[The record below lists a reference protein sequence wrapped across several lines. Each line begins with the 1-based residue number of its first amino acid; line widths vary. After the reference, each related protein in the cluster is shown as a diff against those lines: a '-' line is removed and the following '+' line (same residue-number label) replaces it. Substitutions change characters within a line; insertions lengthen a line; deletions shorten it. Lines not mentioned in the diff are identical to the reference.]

1 MSIKTPGLIR
11 ERTDALLRLKR
22 APSQETIFYYMLET
36 GKTMTV
42 KEVASELDLTA
53 KSAERAV
60 AKLLEKGLLQRSTFR
75 EGTYICDTKMIVVSL
90 LRTVIELYED
100 LENRR

>member
-1 MSIKTPGLIR
+1 MSIKTPGRIR
-11 ERTDALLRLKR
+11 ERTDAILRLKR
-22 APSQETIFYYMLET
+22 APSQEMIFYYLLET
-36 GKTMTV
+36 GKTITV

-75 EGTYICDTKMIVVSL
+75 EGTYVCDSKTIVVSL
-90 LRTVIELYED
+90 LRTVIDLYED
-100 LENRR
+100 LESRR

>member
-1 MSIKTPGLIR
+1 
-11 ERTDALLRLKR
+11 
-22 APSQETIFYYMLET
+22 
-36 GKTMTV
+36 V

-75 EGTYICDTKMIVVSL
+75 EGTYTCDSNMIIVSL

-100 LENRR
+100 MENRR

>member
-42 KEVASELDLTA
+42 KEVASELGLTA

-75 EGTYICDTKMIVVSL
+75 EGTYVCDTKMIVVSL

>member
-11 ERTDALLRLKR
+11 DRTEALLRLKR

-75 EGTYICDTKMIVVSL
+75 EGTYVCDSKMIVVSL

>member
-1 MSIKTPGLIR
+1 MSIRTPGLIR
-11 ERTDALLRLKR
+11 ERTEALLRLKR
-22 APSQETIFYYMLET
+22 APSQETIFYYILET

-42 KEVASELDLTA
+42 KEVASELNLTA

-75 EGTYICDTKMIVVSL
+75 EGTYVCDSKMIVVSL

>member
-1 MSIKTPGLIR
+1 LSIKTPGLIR

-22 APSQETIFYYMLET
+22 APSQETIFYYLLET

-42 KEVASELDLTA
+42 KEIASELDLTA

-60 AKLLEKGLLQRSTFR
+60 AKLLDKGLIQRSTFR
-75 EGTYICDTKMIVVSL
+75 EGTYVADSKIIVVSL

-100 LENRR
+100 LESRR

>member
-75 EGTYICDTKMIVVSL
+75 EGTYVCGSKMIVVSL

>member
-1 MSIKTPGLIR
+1 LSIRTPGLIR
-11 ERTDALLRLKR
+11 ERTKALLRLKR
-22 APSQETIFYYMLET
+22 APSQETIFYYILET

-75 EGTYICDTKMIVVSL
+75 EGTYVCDSKMIVVSL
-90 LRTVIELYED
+90 LRTVIELFED

>member
-11 ERTDALLRLKR
+11 ERTEALLRLKR
-22 APSQETIFYYMLET
+22 APSQEIIFYHMLET

-60 AKLLEKGLLQRSTFR
+60 AKLIEKGLLQRSTFR
-75 EGTYICDTKMIVVSL
+75 EGTYSCDSKMIVVSL

>member
-22 APSQETIFYYMLET
+22 APSQETIFYYILET

-75 EGTYICDTKMIVVSL
+75 EGTYVCDSKMIVVSL

-100 LENRR
+100 LEYRR

>member
-11 ERTDALLRLKR
+11 ERTEALLRLKR
-22 APSQETIFYYMLET
+22 APSQETIFYYILET

-75 EGTYICDTKMIVVSL
+75 EGTYVCDSKMIVVSL

>member
-1 MSIKTPGLIR
+1 LSIKTPGLIR
-11 ERTDALLRLKR
+11 ERTEALLRLKR
-22 APSQETIFYYMLET
+22 APSQETIFYYILET

-75 EGTYICDTKMIVVSL
+75 EGTYVCDSKMIVVSL

-100 LENRR
+100 LEYRR

>member
-1 MSIKTPGLIR
+1 MPGLIR
-11 ERTDALLRLKR
+11 ERTEALLRLKR
-22 APSQETIFYYMLET
+22 APSQETIFYYILET

-75 EGTYICDTKMIVVSL
+75 EGTYVCDSKMIVVSL
-90 LRTVIELYED
+90 LRTVIVLYED

>member
-1 MSIKTPGLIR
+1 MSIRTPGLIR
-11 ERTDALLRLKR
+11 ERTEALLRLKR
-22 APSQETIFYYMLET
+22 APSQETIFYYILET

-75 EGTYICDTKMIVVSL
+75 EGTYVCDSKMIVVSL

>member
-75 EGTYICDTKMIVVSL
+75 EGTYVCDTKMVVVSL

>member
-1 MSIKTPGLIR
+1 LSIRTPGLIR
-11 ERTDALLRLKR
+11 ERTEALLRLKR
-22 APSQETIFYYMLET
+22 APSQETIFYYILET

-60 AKLLEKGLLQRSTFR
+60 AKLLDKGLLQRSTFR
-75 EGTYICDTKMIVVSL
+75 EGTYVCDSKVIVVSL

>member
-1 MSIKTPGLIR
+1 MPGLIR
-11 ERTDALLRLKR
+11 ERTEALLRLKR
-22 APSQETIFYYMLET
+22 APSQETIFYYILET

-75 EGTYICDTKMIVVSL
+75 EGTYVCDSKMIVVSL

>member
-1 MSIKTPGLIR
+1 MSIKTPGMIR

-22 APSQETIFYYMLET
+22 APSQETIFYYLLET

-42 KEVASELDLTA
+42 KEIASELDLTA

-60 AKLLEKGLLQRSTFR
+60 AKLLDKGLIQRSTFR
-75 EGTYICDTKMIVVSL
+75 EGTYVADSKVIVVSL
-90 LRTVIELYED
+90 LRTIIELYED
-100 LENRR
+100 LESRR

>member
-1 MSIKTPGLIR
+1 LSIKTPGLIR

-22 APSQETIFYYMLET
+22 APSQETIFYYLLET

-42 KEVASELDLTA
+42 KEIASELDLTA
-53 KSAERAV
+53 KAAERAV
-60 AKLLEKGLLQRSTFR
+60 AKLLEKGLIQRSTFR
-75 EGTYICDTKMIVVSL
+75 EGTYIADSKIIVVSL

-100 LENRR
+100 LESRR

>member
-1 MSIKTPGLIR
+1 MSIKTPGTIR

-22 APSQETIFYYMLET
+22 APSQETIFYYLLET

-42 KEVASELDLTA
+42 KEIASELDLTA

-60 AKLLEKGLLQRSTFR
+60 AKLLEKGLIQRSTFR
-75 EGTYICDTKMIVVSL
+75 EGTYVADVKVIVVSL
-90 LRTVIELYED
+90 LRTVIELHED
-100 LENRR
+100 LDSRR

>member
-11 ERTDALLRLKR
+11 ERTEALLRLKR
-22 APSQETIFYYMLET
+22 APSQEIIFYYMLET

-75 EGTYICDTKMIVVSL
+75 EGTYVCDSKMIVVSL

>member
-11 ERTDALLRLKR
+11 ERTEALLRLKR

-75 EGTYICDTKMIVVSL
+75 EGTYVCDSKMIVVSL

>member
-1 MSIKTPGLIR
+1 MSIKTTGLIR

>member
-75 EGTYICDTKMIVVSL
+75 EGTYVCDSKMIVVSL

>member
-1 MSIKTPGLIR
+1 M
-11 ERTDALLRLKR
+11 LRLKR
-22 APSQETIFYYMLET
+22 APSQETIFYYILET

-75 EGTYICDTKMIVVSL
+75 EGTYVCDSKMIVVSL

>member
-22 APSQETIFYYMLET
+22 APSQEIIFYYMLET

-75 EGTYICDTKMIVVSL
+75 EGTYVCDSKMIVVSL

>member
-11 ERTDALLRLKR
+11 ERTEALLRLKR
-22 APSQETIFYYMLET
+22 APSQEIIFYYILET

-75 EGTYICDTKMIVVSL
+75 EGTYVCDSKMIVVSL

>member
-1 MSIKTPGLIR
+1 MSNKKPGSIR
-11 ERTDALLRLKR
+11 ERTDAILRLKR
-22 APSQETIFYYMLET
+22 APSQELIFYYLLET

-42 KEVASELDLTA
+42 KEIASELDLTA

-60 AKLLEKGLLQRSTFR
+60 AKLVDKGLLQRSTFR
-75 EGTYICDTKMIVVSL
+75 EGTYVCDIKTIMVSL

-100 LENRR
+100 LESRR

>member
-1 MSIKTPGLIR
+1 M
-11 ERTDALLRLKR
+11 LRLKR
-22 APSQETIFYYMLET
+22 APSQEIIFYYMLET

-60 AKLLEKGLLQRSTFR
+60 AKLLDKGLLQRSTFR
-75 EGTYICDTKMIVVSL
+75 EGTYICDSKMIVVSL
-90 LRTVIELYED
+90 LRTIIELYED

>member
-1 MSIKTPGLIR
+1 MSIKTPGRIR
-11 ERTDALLRLKR
+11 ERTDALLWLMR
-22 APSQETIFYYMLET
+22 APSQEIIFYYMLET

-75 EGTYICDTKMIVVSL
+75 EGTYTCDSNMIIVSL

-100 LENRR
+100 MENRR

>member
-1 MSIKTPGLIR
+1 MSIKTPGRIR

-22 APSQETIFYYMLET
+22 APSQEAIFYYMLET

-42 KEVASELDLTA
+42 KEVASELGLTD

-60 AKLLEKGLLQRSTFR
+60 AKLLEKGLLRRSTFR
-75 EGTYICDTKMIVVSL
+75 EGTYVCDSKMIVVSL

>member
-1 MSIKTPGLIR
+1 LSIKTPGLIR

-42 KEVASELDLTA
+42 KEVASELGLTA

-75 EGTYICDTKMIVVSL
+75 EGTYVCETKMIVVSL
-90 LRTVIELYED
+90 LRTVIELYEE

>member
-1 MSIKTPGLIR
+1 LSIRTPGLIR
-11 ERTDALLRLKR
+11 ERTEALLRLKR
-22 APSQETIFYYMLET
+22 APSQETIFYYILET

-75 EGTYICDTKMIVVSL
+75 EGTYVCDSKMIVVSL

>member
-11 ERTDALLRLKR
+11 ERTEALLRLKR
-22 APSQETIFYYMLET
+22 APSQEIIFYHMLET

-60 AKLLEKGLLQRSTFR
+60 AKLLEKGLLRRSTFR
-75 EGTYICDTKMIVVSL
+75 EGTYVCDSKMIVVSL

>member
-1 MSIKTPGLIR
+1 MSIRTQGLIR
-11 ERTDALLRLKR
+11 ERTEALLRLKR

-75 EGTYICDTKMIVVSL
+75 EGTYSCDSNMIIVSL

-100 LENRR
+100 MENKR